1 MTKVNFANNIL
12 KLQLDGSIYWP
23 SIKTLILCD
32 LHLEKS
38 SFFAKLGDFLPPY
51 DSTETLSRLD
61 ITSNKHDV
69 KKIILLGDIFHDE
82 DGIKRLSNKLKNYLH
97 YLCKKYK
104 VIWLAGNHDGTYKP
118 KNAIF
123 CYKYKIKN
131 INFNHKS
138 LQESANEMSGHY
150 HPKATIK
157 VFKTKISKPCFLVS
171 KNRLILP
178 AYGSFT
184 GGIDSKSNIFKN
196 IFKDQFKTYML
207 LNKSIIQI

>member
-1 MTKVNFANNIL
+1 
-12 KLQLDGSIYWP
+12 
-23 SIKTLILCD
+23 
-32 LHLEKS
+32 
-38 SFFAKLGDFLPPY
+38 
-51 DSTETLSRLD
+51 
-61 ITSNKHDV
+61 
-69 KKIILLGDIFHDE
+69 
-82 DGIKRLSNKLKNYLH
+82 
-97 YLCKKYK
+97 
-104 VIWLAGNHDGTYKP
+104 
-118 KNAIF
+118 
-123 CYKYKIKN
+123 
-131 INFNHKS
+131 
-138 LQESANEMSGHY
+138 MSGHY